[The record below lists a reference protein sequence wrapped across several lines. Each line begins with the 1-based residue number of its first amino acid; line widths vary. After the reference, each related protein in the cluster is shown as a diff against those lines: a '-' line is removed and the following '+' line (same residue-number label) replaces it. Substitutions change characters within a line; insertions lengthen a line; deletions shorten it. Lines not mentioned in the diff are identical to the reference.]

1 MESYTRTEELG
12 DSRKATA
19 AYIRT
24 QEAMENDPTKKEV
37 METLARKTQA
47 KEPYDRYASYSRAQE
62 VVNGLIHGG
71 GILFGLAG
79 LPVLTSIANVHHNT
93 HAIIGGGVYGFCF
106 LLAFSVSTIY
116 HLVSEPKVKRIFK
129 IFDHIGI
136 YYFIAGTYTPFLLVY
151 MHNSIGM
158 TLLAIVWGL
167 TALGT
172 VFKVK
177 YTGRFEIV
185 STLIY
190 LAMGWI
196 MLVGGRQFFDE
207 VPHDVLVFIG
217 AGAVLYSV
225 GVFFYLWDKYRYTHA
240 VWHVF
245 VLMAA
250 LCHYVAVLMT
260 M

>member
-1 MESYTRTEELG
+1 METFTREQEIVGSFVRKEERVEREDPKPKFDETYTR
-12 DSRKATA
+12 S
-19 AYIRT
+19 
-24 QEAMENDPTKKEV
+24 QEI
-37 METLARKTQA
+37 
-47 KEPYDRYASYSRAQE
+47 
-62 VVNGLIHGG
+62 VNGLIHGG

-79 LPVLTSIANVHHNT
+79 LPVLTSIANVHRNT
-93 HAIIGGGVYGFCF
+93 DAIIGGGIYGFCF
-106 LLAFSVSTIY
+106 LLVFSVSTIY
-116 HLVSEPKVKRIFK
+116 HLVSEPKIKRIFK

-136 YYFIAGTYTPFLLVY
+136 YYFISGTYTPFLLVY
-151 MHNSIGM
+151 MHNSFGM
-158 TLLAIVWGL
+158 TLLAILWGL

-172 VFKVK
+172 AFKVR
-177 YTGRFEIV
+177 YTGRFEVV

-207 VPHDVLVFIG
+207 VPHDVLVFICIG
-217 AGAVLYSV
+217 AALYSV
-225 GVFFYLWDKYRYTHA
+225 GVFFYLWDKYKYTHA

-245 VLMAA
+245 VLTAA